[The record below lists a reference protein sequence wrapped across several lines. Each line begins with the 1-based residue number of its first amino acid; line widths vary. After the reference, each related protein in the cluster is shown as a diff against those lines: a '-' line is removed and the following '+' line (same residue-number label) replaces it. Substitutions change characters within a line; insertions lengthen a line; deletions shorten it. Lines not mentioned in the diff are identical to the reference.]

1 MTGLHSDLTSPTRTF
16 STPSKTLQ
24 ATPQTPFLFHLSGVQ
39 KPPMPDFKGFHYDP
53 SKFQADRFNLGSSS
67 TGTPARQVFG
77 VEDVEMR
84 DSPIR
89 FDPTLTP
96 SASGSSLGRKGIKP
110 DEVPTSMELGPKIPV
125 ADAKAVPTAQ
135 KPEEDSVAEKD
146 GSGRP
151 IAQGGYNR
159 EMKRRQRKKNTGRR
173 ARVDSDDEVRL
184 WFGLRIGEA
193 LIPG

>member
-1 MTGLHSDLTSPTRTF
+1 M
-16 STPSKTLQ
+16 
-24 ATPQTPFLFHLSGVQ
+24 
-39 KPPMPDFKGFHYDP
+39 
-53 SKFQADRFNLGSSS
+53 
-67 TGTPARQVFG
+67 FG

-89 FDPTLTP
+89 FDPTSTP
-96 SASGSSLGRKGIKP
+96 SASGSSLGRKEVKSE
-110 DEVPTSMELGPKIPV
+110 EVPAVMELGPKVAV

-135 KPEEDSVAEKD
+135 KPEEDSVAEQD

-173 ARVDSDDEVRL
+173 ARVDSDDEV
-184 WFGLRIGEA
+184 G
-193 LIPG
+193 